1 MKNIIVLPN
10 GSRTYDIFRGKKA
23 EFLSSVLDLFQN
35 VTKFQIYYI
44 EFQNKI
50 SETFLRMETLQVH
63 ITSLL
68 LCNVYFS
75 EQHTRLLAYV
85 SYQKRPP
92 ENRMDD
98 INLNLK
104 EIKYSSSLLHL
115 RLKSNVTKDSE
126 L

>member
-1 MKNIIVLPN
+1 
-10 GSRTYDIFRGKKA
+10 
-23 EFLSSVLDLFQN
+23 
-35 VTKFQIYYI
+35 
-44 EFQNKI
+44 
-50 SETFLRMETLQVH
+50 METLQVH